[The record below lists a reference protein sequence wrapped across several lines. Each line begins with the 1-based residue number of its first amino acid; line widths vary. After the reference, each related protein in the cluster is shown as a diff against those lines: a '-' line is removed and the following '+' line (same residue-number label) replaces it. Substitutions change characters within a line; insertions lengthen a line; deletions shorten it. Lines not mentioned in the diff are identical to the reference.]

1 MLGREF
7 HWHHIFHK
15 TPFGYVYAIG
25 FFNVCAPNKVYWFQK
40 HSNVQGLVEVAYV
53 YILARSG
60 SSTKDQLLYV
70 PARLEDIEDLAL
82 KLDVD
87 GKKYR
92 DILRFFSGDTPA
104 RQLEAGHQCG
114 GRFNLW
120 SKPLLCME
128 AISLAIVTKIMHL
141 KWLDDKIQH
150 WRNQG
155 KFPDKA
161 VTVNSLSLFTMI

>member
-1 MLGREF
+1 MS
-7 HWHHIFHK
+7 
-15 TPFGYVYAIG
+15 
-25 FFNVCAPNKVYWFQK
+25 NKVYWFQK

-114 GRFNLW
+114 GRFNL
-120 SKPLLCME
+120 
-128 AISLAIVTKIMHL
+128 
-141 KWLDDKIQH
+141 
-150 WRNQG
+150 
-155 KFPDKA
+155 
-161 VTVNSLSLFTMI
+161 

>member
-1 MLGREF
+1 MSTVNLIWQWLQRWSSNYCSASFRCSAQNFTETI
-7 HWHHIFHK
+7 HIFHN
-15 TPFGYVYAIG
+15 TSFCYVYAIG
-25 FFNVCAPNKVYWFQK
+25 FFNVYVSNKVYWFQK

-70 PARLEDIEDLAL
+70 PTRLEDIEDLAW

-104 RQLEAGHQCG
+104 RQLEAGNQCG

-120 SKPLLCME
+120 SKPLLCIE
-128 AISLAIVTKIMHL
+128 AI
-141 KWLDDKIQH
+141 
-150 WRNQG
+150 
-155 KFPDKA
+155 
-161 VTVNSLSLFTMI
+161 